1 MKLFI
6 VGALLFIIGVL
17 VFNGVLGVLK
27 LLQLIMEFKLG
38 EIFTNLLKREGA
50 SGKPK
55 RKLRKSG
62 LISKDALPIHSLR

>member
-1 MKLFI
+1 MC
-6 VGALLFIIGVL
+6 
-17 VFNGVLGVLK
+17 VLGVLK